1 MSSDKSFQLCD
12 VCVLIEGSMSS
23 EKSLQLQEIYMS
35 IGGGGV
41 NEL

>member
-12 VCVLIEGSMSS
+12 ICVLIGESISS
-23 EKSLQLQEIYMS
+23 EKSLQLQEICMS
-35 IGGGGV
+35 IGGV